1 VGGDKDMTKKLYLRR
16 LLLLRF
22 IIQTNLHTHNEHS
35 LATKHRSTM
44 SSEPTTAPE
53 PRASDIPGPQS
64 TEHAQTNHKGKFRFK
79 SSSRHPKD
87 PKHVSSRQHRKRT
100 HRSRTEEPSKRRHR
114 SREGSHNPPGET
126 LPTADAF
133 RESLFD
139 ALGDDE
145 GAAYW
150 ESVYGQPIHNYSV
163 PHVQGPEGEL
173 EQMTEEEYVAYVRSR
188 MWERTREGQ
197 LEEQERLR
205 AERMRKKKS
214 EEKGRSAEEE
224 RRAFERAMDESLRRG
239 AERKKG
245 RAWNGVWEEYLK
257 RWERIGKIGSGGEA
271 ESKPLRNLIFWPVIS
286 GKRAD
291 VEPTAVEEFMRHA
304 PGEELVNTLKTERI
318 RWHPDKI
325 QHRYGAL
332 EIDDVVMRSVTEV
345 FQIVDRM
352 WSEERERNG

>member
-1 VGGDKDMTKKLYLRR
+1 MNT
-16 LLLLRF
+16 
-22 IIQTNLHTHNEHS
+22 
-35 LATKHRSTM
+35 
-44 SSEPTTAPE
+44 EPTKASE
-53 PRASDIPGPQS
+53 PRASQAPEPQANEY
-64 TEHAQTNHKGKFRFK
+64 TQPNHKGKFRFK
-79 SSSRHPKD
+79 SSSRHSKD
-87 PKHVSSRQHRKRT
+87 SKHDESRKHRKRS

-114 SREGSHNPPGET
+114 DRDRTHNPPTEPP
-126 LPTADAF
+126 LSTADAF

-150 ESVYGQPIHNYSV
+150 ESVYGQPIHNYGV

-173 EQMTEEEYVAYVRSR
+173 EQMTEEEYVAYVRTR

-214 EEKGRSAEEE
+214 EEKSRSAEEE

-245 RAWNGVWEEYLK
+245 KAWGGVWQEYLG
-257 RWERIGKIGSGGEA
+257 RWESIGKIGSGE
-271 ESKPLRNLIFWPVIS
+271 EKESTSKPLRNMIFWPVRS

-291 VEPTAVEEFMRHA
+291 VEPAAVEEFMRHA
-304 PGEELVNTLKTERI
+304 PTEDLLNTLKTERI

-325 QHRYGAL
+325 QHRYSAL
-332 EIDDVVMRSVTEV
+332 GIDDVVMRSVTEV

-352 WSEERERNG
+352 WSEERERQG